1 MDAPRR
7 PYLCTRGRSAVLES
21 RGGSLGARKA
31 SLWDHNRGAASRR
44 RPGCDAHRVSRGGR
58 GAYRRRPSRRRCR
71 GPRDRAEPPVRP
83 AKLPRLARRCF
94 GGAAGCSA
102 RPARPMRGL
111 RACPKGRRGRSHP
124 SRPVASRLHRRGAC
138 ADTLGECMPRM
149 GMRVDE
155 TGQDDAALSVDD
167 SKVRPTWGCSLP
179 DGHDTVAMDDD
190 MPRLQDPAL
199 GVHGKQYGVLDGQ
212 PLGQSPLLWVRGR
225 YPSHILYTKFAAR
238 TSGSHRDFPP
248 DFASFGDIITFA
260 LAEPL
265 ESRYRRVSN
274 SLIELYAILRSR
286 ASTEARKRDEAR
298 SSDDPGGPGPFGERA
313 G

>member
-1 MDAPRR
+1 MRLGGLERLGAHHIRAAAEKQRR
-7 PYLCTRGRSAVLES
+7 GCGPTTKPFERRES
-21 RGGSLGARKA
+21 RLGSPELRI
-31 SLWDHNRGAASRR
+31 
-44 RPGCDAHRVSRGGR
+44 
-58 GAYRRRPSRRRCR
+58 
-71 GPRDRAEPPVRP
+71 DRA
-83 AKLPRLARRCF
+83 CIDM
-94 GGAAGCSA
+94 AGEA
-102 RPARPMRGL
+102 
-111 RACPKGRRGRSHP
+111 HP
-124 SRPVASRLHRRGAC
+124 FRGAC

-179 DGHDTVAMDDD
+179 DGHDAVAMDDD